1 MNVTPEEQVFA
12 VDAGKV
18 LTRCRN
24 PCFSKGEVGHGER
37 GTFVGQKG
45 RFGKIKGQVLPNGLS
60 EEAGKKVRKG
70 RWSGK
75 KRMSGKTERGG
86 ERYRKRVKGCR
97 VSSFWG

>member
-12 VDAGKV
+12 VDAGKA

-24 PCFSKGEVGHGER
+24 PCFSKGEVWHGER

-70 RWSGK
+70 GWSGK
-75 KRMSGKTERGG
+75 NGCPGRRKGKVSDT
-86 ERYRKRVKGCR
+86 RKRVKDCR
-97 VSSFWG
+97 VSPFWG